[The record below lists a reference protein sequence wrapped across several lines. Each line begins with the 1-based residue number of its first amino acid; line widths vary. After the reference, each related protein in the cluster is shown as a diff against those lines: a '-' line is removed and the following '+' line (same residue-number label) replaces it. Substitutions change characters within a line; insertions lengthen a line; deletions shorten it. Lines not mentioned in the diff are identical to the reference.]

1 MLKKLKAIFSAADV
15 PEDDS
20 ESKIR
25 VSLAA
30 LLIEMARADFDQ
42 TDKENAQISALL
54 AAHFTISK
62 AEALELLDEAQIAT
76 NDAVSLH
83 DFVRALH
90 TTLTARERLK
100 VIELLWQV
108 ALADN
113 RLDKYEDHL
122 VKKIADLMYVPASD
136 VLRLKHAVI
145 GD

>member
-145 GD
+145 GY

>member
-1 MLKKLKAIFSAADV
+1 MLEKLKTLFSAADV

-25 VSLAA
+25 VALAA

-42 TDKENAQISALL
+42 TDDENAEISALL

-62 AEALELLDEAQIAT
+62 DEALELLNEAQIAT
-76 NDAVSLH
+76 DDAVSLY

-90 TTLTARERLK
+90 TTLTAKERLK
-100 VIELLWQV
+100 IIELLWRV

-113 RLDKYEDHL
+113 SLDKYEDHL
-122 VKKIADLMYVPASD
+122 VKKIADLLYVPASD
-136 VLRLKHAVI
+136 VLRIKHSVL